1 MVVVSLAIRHW
12 NSNMS
17 RAKDSVK
24 DQDQTILSL
33 IEVTAKNFPN
43 RIAIQQTKGQNV
55 TYSELIN
62 KARRIGGNLMLR
74 GFQPRDRALL
84 LSKPGVDAVAWVLG
98 VMYAGGVSVIA
109 DLGMGKVVFE
119 ERVKA
124 AQPQWALVD
133 DAIILL
139 TAMSPLM
146 ALARR
151 RADIPDMSVVQGL
164 NTFHH
169 GNHPLLGLKYPD
181 FRLLLRKTELA
192 KNTQKKRSQ
201 EAIVVFTSGTT
212 SKPKGVVHTVG
223 SLVATLSLVGEIIKP
238 KNDAVFY
245 TNLPYFLL
253 IGIGLG
259 VTVIVETKKPTPK
272 SILSDLRK
280 YKASII
286 FGPPGEV
293 LPIVEY
299 CRQRDLKIP
308 HQIGHI
314 YLGSAPVYS
323 SFLKKL
329 EAVLSPATVIT
340 CIYGMTEI
348 LPIATVDGRLKLAT
362 SVEGDLVGQP
372 VRGVKTRILP
382 DGELVVSGL
391 HICKNYLGDDNVLS
405 EIHTGDKVRLSGKNI
420 VMVGRKKDM
429 IIRGD
434 YNIYPAL
441 YEPIIESIPGVR
453 ACALVGTYDKA
464 KDDEKVVLAIE
475 QDGSSSISEA
485 SVAKK
490 LRSGTYSIDIHA
502 LPDEIVFMQLPRSG
516 RQLKINKATIQA
528 MVNKNG

>member
-1 MVVVSLAIRHW
+1 
-12 NSNMS
+12 MS
-17 RAKDSVK
+17 GTKDTVK

-33 IEVTAKNFPN
+33 IEATAKNFPN
-43 RIAIQQTKGQNV
+43 RIAIQQTSGQKV
-55 TYSELIN
+55 TYSELVN
-62 KARRIGGNLMLR
+62 KARRIGGNLTLR
-74 GFQPRDRALL
+74 GFQSGDRALL

-109 DLGMGKVVFE
+109 DPGMGKVVFE

-124 AQPQWALVD
+124 AEPKWALVD

-139 TAMSPLM
+139 AAIPPLM

-164 NTFHH
+164 AIFHH
-169 GNHPLLGLKYPD
+169 GKHPLLGFKYPD
-181 FRLLLRKTELA
+181 FRSLLRKTELA
-192 KNTQKKRSQ
+192 TNTQKKQDQ

-212 SKPKGVVHTVG
+212 SKPKGVVHSVG

-238 KNDAVFY
+238 KHDAVFY

-280 YKASII
+280 YNASII

-299 CRQRDLKIP
+299 CRQHDLKIP

-329 EAVLSPATVIT
+329 EAVLPPSTVIT

-348 LPIATVDGRLKLAT
+348 LPIAVVDGRQKAGTKLT
-362 SVEGDLVGQP
+362 GDLIGEPVGQI
-372 VRGVKTRILP
+372 KATIMA
-382 DGELVVSGL
+382 DGELVVSGT
-391 HICKNYLGDDNVLS
+391 HMCMQYLGEKKS
-405 EIHTGDKVRLSGKNI
+405 HAEIHTGDTVRLEGKQI
-420 VMVGRKKDM
+420 VMIGRKKDM
-429 IIRGD
+429 ILRGD

-441 YEPIIESIPGVR
+441 YEPIIEAIPGVR
-453 ACALVGTYDKA
+453 ACAMVGIYDHNRA
-464 KDDEKVVLAIE
+464 DEQIAVAVE
-475 QDGSSSISEA
+475 VDGSRELTKAYIE
-485 SVAKK
+485 KR
-490 LRSGTYSIDIHA
+490 LRSGSYSIDTHA
-502 LPDEIVFMQLPRSG
+502 FPDKIVFMKLPRSG
-516 RQLKINKATIQA
+516 RQLK
-528 MVNKNG
+528 VNKIAIKQLIEQDA